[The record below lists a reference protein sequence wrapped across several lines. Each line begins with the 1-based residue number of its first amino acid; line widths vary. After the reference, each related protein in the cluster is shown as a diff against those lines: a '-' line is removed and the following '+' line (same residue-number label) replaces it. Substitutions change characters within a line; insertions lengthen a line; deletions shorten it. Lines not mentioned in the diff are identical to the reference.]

1 MSRRLEITM
10 AANEGAL
17 IRLLGTVERRGYS
30 LDSLHVER
38 TADHML
44 VNMRIESDRDANI
57 LCRQLDRLVDVQSVN
72 LEAKLETVL
81 DAAEFNET
89 PRFQATWL

>member
-38 TADHML
+38 NADHML

-72 LEAKLETVL
+72 LEAQLEAVL
-81 DAAEFNET
+81 DTGEFT
-89 PRFQATWL
+89 DAPRFQATWL

>member
-38 TADHML
+38 TTDHML
-44 VNMRIESDRDANI
+44 VNMRIESDRDATI

-72 LEAKLETVL
+72 LEAQLEAVL
-81 DAAEFNET
+81 DAAQNEET

>member
-17 IRLLGTVERRGYS
+17 IRVLGTVERRGYS
-30 LDSLHVER
+30 LNSLHVEK
-38 TADHML
+38 TDDQMQ
-44 VNMRIESDRDANI
+44 VSMQIESDRDANV
-57 LCRQLDRLVDVQSVN
+57 LCRQLDRLFDVQSVN
-72 LEAKLETVL
+72 LEAQLEAVIDT
-81 DAAEFNET
+81 AQYEET

>member
-17 IRLLGTVERRGYS
+17 IRVLGTVERRGYS
-30 LDSLHVER
+30 LNSLHVEK
-38 TADHML
+38 TDDLMQ
-44 VNMRIESDRDANI
+44 VSMQIESDRDANV
-57 LCRQLDRLVDVQSVN
+57 LCRQLDRLFDVQSVN
-72 LEAKLETVL
+72 LEAQLEAVL
-81 DAAEFNET
+81 DTAQYEET

>member
-1 MSRRLEITM
+1 M

-38 TADHML
+38 TTDHML
-44 VNMRIESDRDANI
+44 VNMRIESDRDATI

-72 LEAKLETVL
+72 LEAQLEAVL
-81 DAAEFNET
+81 DAAQNEET